1 MFFPMRPM
9 QLVVLRDVRM
19 EGGQT
24 KNFAKVLECSRELKD
39 ILRLIKESTE
49 NQGIPSETTLPL
61 EVNSWTFQNE
71 LSQAAGIC
79 IKYFFLFK
87 STKIP
92 VNFMYND
99 VKISTDLN
107 KLER

>member
-1 MFFPMRPM
+1 MFVPMRPM

-61 EVNSWTFQNE
+61 EVNS
-71 LSQAAGIC
+71 
-79 IKYFFLFK
+79 
-87 STKIP
+87 
-92 VNFMYND
+92 
-99 VKISTDLN
+99 
-107 KLER
+107 